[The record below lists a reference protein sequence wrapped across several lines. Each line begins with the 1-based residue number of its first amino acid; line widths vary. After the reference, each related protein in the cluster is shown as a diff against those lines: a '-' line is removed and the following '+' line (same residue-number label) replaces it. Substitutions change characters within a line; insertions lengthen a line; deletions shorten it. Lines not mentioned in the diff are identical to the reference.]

1 MSKRIPKNLLQ
12 AWEFN
17 KKYQQLEEQLKQQ
30 QQQQQQRSI
39 KNLPRHIK
47 NKKCYFITEVNE
59 NENDYKSD
67 DYENDDDNYD
77 DEDDEVEYIKVKKKR
92 IKKTFNHQKKAKKVQ
107 NGIIDYINN

>member
-17 KKYQQLEEQLKQQ
+17 KKYQQLEEQLKQQQQ

-59 NENDYKSD
+59 NENDYKND

-77 DEDDEVEYIKVKKKR
+77 DEDDEVEYMKVKKNPK
-92 IKKTFNHQKKAKKVQ
+92 
-107 NGIIDYINN
+107 